1 MLKLI
6 KLAKKPD
13 GLIEYMKKWIVRNGL
28 AHNSVKNSWL
38 LRL

>member
-13 GLIEYMKKWIVRNGL
+13 GLIENLKNWIVRNRL
-28 AHNSVKNSWL
+28 ANNSVKNSWL